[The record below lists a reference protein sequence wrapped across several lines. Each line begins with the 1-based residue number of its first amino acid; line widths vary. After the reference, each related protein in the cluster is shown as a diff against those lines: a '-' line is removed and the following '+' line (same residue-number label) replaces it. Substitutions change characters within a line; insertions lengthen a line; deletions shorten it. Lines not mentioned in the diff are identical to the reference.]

1 MTRASRLVAVAVSLL
16 ALPAVAQDRNWSAQ
30 VTPYLWGAGLSGS
43 VAPLANGPTLEFDN
57 DLSEVLEDLD
67 AAFFITGFARRGRLV
82 FLGDFSATTS
92 SRDGTVPRVGLPV
105 EGSVSQ
111 RSLTLAVGY
120 RALVEPDWNPDVLAG
135 LRLWWLE
142 AKAKTPFPGL
152 GADVDLNFAD
162 PIIAARTNIRLAD
175 DWSLI
180 VYGDFGGFGVGSER
194 TGQIAGTFNWQAT
207 DTLFL
212 SAGYRQLAVR
222 HEAGADRSIDA
233 AFSAPSQV

>member
-92 SRDGTVPRVGLPV
+92 SRERDGSRG
-105 EGSVSQ
+105 
-111 RSLTLAVGY
+111 RS
-120 RALVEPDWNPDVLAG
+120 
-135 LRLWWLE
+135 
-142 AKAKTPFPGL
+142 
-152 GADVDLNFAD
+152 
-162 PIIAARTNIRLAD
+162 ARR
-175 DWSLI
+175 
-180 VYGDFGGFGVGSER
+180 GFGV
-194 TGQIAGTFNWQAT
+194 AT
-207 DTLFL
+207 
-212 SAGYRQLAVR
+212 LAHVGGR
-222 HEAGADRSIDA
+222 VSRVG
-233 AFSAPSQV
+233 